1 MAIIR
6 LMALLAVCFL
16 LLSAKGTM
24 KEAGAQNSSIVLQPV
39 QYSGGNRNVNEFV
52 LLTNR
57 VLALCHRTGKLD
69 ASLANRLESSSASL
83 SRSVVQAGGEGQDMP
98 PIRHAIKQLWLAR
111 LKCI

>member
-6 LMALLAVCFL
+6 LMVSLAVCFL
-16 LLSAKGTM
+16 LVSAKDTM
-24 KEAGAQNSSIVLQPV
+24 KEAGAQSASIVLKQV

-52 LLTNR
+52 LMTNR

-69 ASLANRLESSSASL
+69 ASLANRLESSSASI
-83 SRSVVQAGGEGQDMP
+83 SRSVVQAGGEDQDMP

-111 LKCI
+111 LKCV